1 MKYFFILFFTLALTL
16 NLKGQSGFSII
27 FQPTDLGLGIRYDY
41 NKILADRPDS
51 ICLLGG
57 FVTASR
63 GNYRFDNGSYINNHI
78 KLVCGITFNVKQPD
92 NIIDVF
98 SAGIAAH
105 YYGKSGY
112 ILEKIKQTIFYPLS
126 LEFGWGIKLRRCVTK
141 NNKTHF
147 KSLFVG
153 VNMDFFKW
161 ESTINLGY
169 VF

>member
-1 MKYFFILFFTLALTL
+1 MKKYLFIFIFLLLPFAL
-16 NLKGQSGFSII
+16 NAQSGFSIL

-41 NKILADRPDS
+41 NKADS
-51 ICLLGG
+51 LLGG

-92 NIIDVF
+92 EITDVF
-98 SAGIAAH
+98 SAGVAAH

-112 ILEKIKQTIFYPLS
+112 VIEKIKQTVFYPLS
-126 LEFGWGIKLRRCVTK
+126 LEFGWGIKFQK
-141 NNKTHF
+141 
-147 KSLFVG
+147 LFIG